1 MGNIKVTVNHNR
13 CVGSQLCMH
22 FLPDVF
28 DLDGNGQAII
38 CELGD
43 TDVITLVQT
52 AEQCPQCAIKV
63 EDESTGE
70 VLFPPAE
77 LGM

>member
-22 FLPDVF
+22 FQPDVF
-28 DLDGNGQAII
+28 DLNSNGQSEASNFENANVA
-38 CELGD
+38 EL
-43 TDVITLVQT
+43 IAT

-63 EDESTGE
+63 ENTATGE

>member
-28 DLDGNGQAII
+28 DLDGNGQAIAENFESTAVA
-38 CELGD
+38 EL
-43 TDVITLVQT
+43 IAT

-63 EDESTGE
+63 ENTATGE